1 MPTTNEMQN
10 TGGEMRLRIEFLLII
25 SICSSLPVEA
35 KEPSPSAYA
44 PYTRKGWENTFK
56 VWGAKGMK
64 RINEYRKKAA
74 FSVASSQ
81 SCDNVEYAEF
91 SDIRSYPPNNIVI
104 YVDCRNGQR
113 FYLTSDEL
121 DQKTQARSVS
131 EKTSSVSDSKLIQ
144 SCVSMVQTA
153 LPFPSTF
160 QRSGDGA
167 EVYRAPQG
175 NLVVTFN
182 FTAKN
187 AIGIDVPQ
195 RGRCVTDD
203 RGTHLPEISN
213 R

>member
-1 MPTTNEMQN
+1 
-10 TGGEMRLRIEFLLII
+10 MRLRIVFLLMFLIGP
-25 SICSSLPVEA
+25 SSFAEA
-35 KEPSPSAYA
+35 KDPAPSAYA
-44 PYTRKGWENTFK
+44 PYTRKGWENTFRA
-56 VWGAKGMK
+56 WGPKGMK

-91 SDIRSYPPNNIVI
+91 SDNRSYPPNNIVI
-104 YVDCRNGQR
+104 YVDCKNGQR
-113 FYLTSDEL
+113 FYLTSEEL

-131 EKTSSVSDSKLIQ
+131 EKTSGVADSKLIQ

-160 QRSGDGA
+160 QRSGNSA

-175 NLVVTFN
+175 NVVVTFD

-187 AIGIDVPQ
+187 GVGIDVPQ

-203 RGTHLPEISN
+203 RGAHLPEISN